1 MPVEVKI
8 FNYKITLVLLFFIL
22 NSYLVLSLKLPIFLL
37 KANLLF
43 FLFAIT
49 LFYIKYL
56 KYNFPLKLYFLLI
69 ILLCLGTAA
78 TNWDTRSIYLF
89 HTKRIFFDESIYSVV
104 DNYASFSH
112 NDYPL
117 LVPAFS
123 SSFAFLIGYWHEIF
137 PKSAFTLMLLPPL
150 IFLSSYLNM
159 KKYLIFLSIVIFF
172 LGQQLFNGAVDG
184 IVSLYF
190 IVCCFCFYQIFISS
204 EQNREKVFLI
214 ITFLFSVSLTLI
226 KNEGF
231 AMLFVIFSTVL
242 IMKLFTGDFLKYL
255 KKICLLSLAFIPM
268 VLWKVFCLKNNLSND
283 YINIGFFDQIIPRLT
298 SIENY
303 KLFFY
308 YFIFSNEKVLIAIF
322 AFLISFYLNLE
333 KKLFY
338 YSILIF
344 FLYFAILFLVHFS
357 TPLEFVHQLQTSS
370 FRLVKTFTL
379 FLGFFA
385 VVNLKIFDKKFSF
398 K

>member
-1 MPVEVKI
+1 
-8 FNYKITLVLLFFIL
+8 
-22 NSYLVLSLKLPIFLL
+22 
-37 KANLLF
+37 
-43 FLFAIT
+43 
-49 LFYIKYL
+49 
-56 KYNFPLKLYFLLI
+56 
-69 ILLCLGTAA
+69 
-78 TNWDTRSIYLF
+78 
-89 HTKRIFFDESIYSVV
+89 
-104 DNYASFSH
+104 
-112 NDYPL
+112 
-117 LVPAFS
+117 
-123 SSFAFLIGYWHEIF
+123 
-137 PKSAFTLMLLPPL
+137 
-150 IFLSSYLNM
+150 M
-159 KKYLIFLSIVIFF
+159 KTHF
-172 LGQQLFNGAVDG
+172 
-184 IVSLYF
+184 
-190 IVCCFCFYQIFISS
+190 CFCFYQIFISS
-204 EQNREKVFLI
+204 EQNRERIFLI

-298 SIENY
+298 SSENY

-308 YFIFSNEKVLIAIF
+308 YFIISNEKVLIAIF

-357 TPLEFVHQLQTSS
+357 TPLEFIHQLQTSS

-385 VVNLKIFDKKFSF
+385 IVNLKIFDKKFSF

>member
-1 MPVEVKI
+1 
-8 FNYKITLVLLFFIL
+8 
-22 NSYLVLSLKLPIFLL
+22 
-37 KANLLF
+37 
-43 FLFAIT
+43 
-49 LFYIKYL
+49 
-56 KYNFPLKLYFLLI
+56 
-69 ILLCLGTAA
+69 
-78 TNWDTRSIYLF
+78 
-89 HTKRIFFDESIYSVV
+89 
-104 DNYASFSH
+104 
-112 NDYPL
+112 
-117 LVPAFS
+117 
-123 SSFAFLIGYWHEIF
+123 
-137 PKSAFTLMLLPPL
+137 
-150 IFLSSYLNM
+150 
-159 KKYLIFLSIVIFF
+159 
-172 LGQQLFNGAVDG
+172 
-184 IVSLYF
+184 
-190 IVCCFCFYQIFISS
+190 
-204 EQNREKVFLI
+204 
-214 ITFLFSVSLTLI
+214 
-226 KNEGF
+226 
-231 AMLFVIFSTVL
+231 MLFVIFSTVL

-268 VLWKVFCLKNNLSND
+268 FLWKVFCLKNSLSND
-283 YINIGFFDQIIPRLT
+283 YINISFFDQIIPRLT
-298 SIENY
+298 SMENY

-357 TPLEFVHQLQTSS
+357 TPLEFIHQLQTSS